1 MRDNEQD
8 RMDHVVQYIK
18 ENSHKK
24 LNLELLAGVSHLS
37 KYHFSRIFTAKIGMT
52 PVAFVNRER
61 LHKATQLLAEGS
73 HKTILE
79 ISIQCGFE
87 SVSTFNALFKRHYGQ
102 TPSEV
107 RSRAR
112 KNSNYSAIF
121 SNKQAELPPVER
133 YNNHSTG
140 NQLLKRV
147 WDNMITTR
155 ELPGYEVAYVR
166 HVGSYLDTRDA
177 WDKLG
182 QWASEQGLAPGQHS
196 FIGISLDDSIFI
208 DEMACRYDACV
219 SLPSGFQ
226 QHGHALH
233 IQFQTLSGG
242 LYAVYPY
249 YDTVEKF
256 VLAYQN
262 VFNLWLPNSQYEV
275 DDRPCLEFCLNDPA
289 QDAEGKVKVKLYVPI
304 KQATS

>member
-37 KYHFSRIFTAKIGMT
+37 KYHFTRIFTARVGMT

-61 LHKATQLLAEGS
+61 LHKAVQLLAEGGQ
-73 HKTILE
+73 KTILE

-87 SVSTFNALFKRHYGQ
+87 SVSAFNTLFKKHYGQ

-112 KNSNYSAIF
+112 KNSNYSAIL
-121 SNKQAELPPVER
+121 SNKQAELPPLEL
-133 YNNHSTG
+133 YNNHSTD
-140 NQLLKRV
+140 NPLLRRV
-147 WDNMITTR
+147 WDKMITTR

-182 QWASEQGLAPGQHS
+182 QWASQQGLTPRQHS
-196 FIGISLDDSIFI
+196 FIGISWDDLNFT
-208 DEMACRYDACV
+208 DEMACRYDACIT
-219 SLPSGFQ
+219 LPGGFQ
-226 QHGHALH
+226 QHGHAPE
-233 IQFQTLSGG
+233 IQFQTFSGG

-262 VFNLWLPNSQYEV
+262 VFNLWLPNSQYEA
-275 DDRPCLEFCLNDPA
+275 DDRPSLEFCLNDPA
-289 QDAEGKVKVKLYVPI
+289 QDPEGKVKVDLYVPI
-304 KQATS
+304 KHK